1 MATEGQFTFLLVE
14 VGILVVV
21 QIGVLVGILLA
32 VQKTSAKMDAVADDL
47 HKRTVPILEMSNSL
61 LANAKPQI
69 ETIVSNLTE
78 TSEKLKN
85 QVDDIVDRTRLQVVR
100 ADELVTRTMDKVE
113 ETTEIVQHSVI
124 SPIRQIAGVLQAVT
138 MGVNVL
144 FGRRGSNGHGRP
156 GNGSGGPRDEMF
168 I

>member
-14 VGILVVV
+14 LGVLVVV

-32 VQKTSAKMDAVADDL
+32 VRKSSSKMEAIADDL
-47 HKRTVPILEMSNSL
+47 HKRTVPILDMSNAL
-61 LANAKPQI
+61 LATSKPQI
-69 ETIVSNLTE
+69 ESIVSNLTE
-78 TSEKLKN
+78 TSEKLRN

-124 SPIRQIAGVLQAVT
+124 SPIRQIAGLLQGVT
-138 MGVNVL
+138 MGFNVL
-144 FGRRGSNGHGRP
+144 FGRRGSNGHGRS
-156 GNGSGGPRDEMF
+156 GNGSGSQRDEMF

>member
-1 MATEGQFTFLLVE
+1 MATEGQFTILLWE
-14 VGILVVV
+14 LGILVLV

-32 VQKTSAKMDAVADDL
+32 VRKSSAKMEAIADDL
-47 HKRTVPILEMSNSL
+47 HKRTVPILDMSNAL
-61 LANAKPQI
+61 LATSKPQI
-69 ETIVSNLTE
+69 ETIVTNLTE
-78 TSEKLKN
+78 TSEKLKI

-124 SPIRQIAGVLQAVT
+124 SPIRQIAGLLQGVT
-138 MGVNVL
+138 MGFNVL
-144 FGRRGSNGHGRP
+144 FGRRGSNGHGRH
-156 GNGSGGPRDEMF
+156 GNGAGAQRDEMF